1 MFSYQNY
8 LRIKYKKLSVY
19 HINGKNIYIGRHFLY
34 RVLYRGNSL
43 GHILGSIVLPVH
55 FSYECESKYIYTH
68 YIRSMFKFIE

>member
-19 HINGKNIYIGRHFLY
+19 HINEKIIYIGRHFLY

-43 GHILGSIVLPVH
+43 GNDSGAHILRSIVLPFH
-55 FSYECESKYIYTH
+55 FS
-68 YIRSMFKFIE
+68 